1 MNKEI
6 KKKIMASVIVIL
18 LGIVIL
24 FSTLIFKNA
33 FNENKIDYITGVSSG
48 LIVVGMFI
56 FIKTIYAIS
65 GADKGQEMVNKLQDE
80 RLIAINNE
88 ASGITFR
95 ITTVIAAI
103 AGIVLYLL
111 GLEKE
116 GMILTAFVG
125 IDTLIY
131 LMSYFI
137 ISKRK

>member
-24 FSTLIFKNA
+24 FSILIFKNV

>member
-24 FSTLIFKNA
+24 FSTLIFKNV

-65 GADKGQEMVNKLQDE
+65 GADKGQDMVNKLQDE

>member
-24 FSTLIFKNA
+24 FSTLIFKNV

-65 GADKGQEMVNKLQDE
+65 GADKGKEMVNKLQDE

-116 GMILTAFVG
+116 GMLLTAFVG

>member
-24 FSTLIFKNA
+24 FSTLIFKNV

-116 GMILTAFVG
+116 GMLLTAFVG

>member
-24 FSTLIFKNA
+24 FSTLIFKNV

>member
-24 FSTLIFKNA
+24 FSTLIFKNV

-125 IDTLIY
+125 IGTLIY